1 MTAFALLLASAVAL
15 DSASEGTSKGLTVA
29 QGLAKGLSAVKPL
42 HRGITTVKLV
52 PTERRH
58 LVSFVDK
65 GEVTKVLQPG
75 HKGTAT
81 ISLMPTHKKQDVQLL
96 QTVPAAKAAF
106 LSKDGPD
113 PAMGE
118 KGIGKGLPSQG
129 YTGGSVMHEDGQTM
143 TKDWMHEYDKDKPK
157 PAPVS
162 GALLFGVPALY
173 FLFA

>member
-1 MTAFALLLASAVAL
+1 MDSSFSA
-15 DSASEGTSKGLTVA
+15 
-29 QGLAKGLSAVKPL
+29 Q
-42 HRGITTVKLV
+42 
-52 PTERRH
+52 
-58 LVSFVDK
+58 
-65 GEVTKVLQPG
+65 
-75 HKGTAT
+75 AT

-143 TKDWMHEYDKDKPK
+143 TKDWMHEYDKTY
-157 PAPVS
+157 VFS
-162 GALLFGVPALY
+162 NSELERISF
-173 FLFA
+173 